1 MVLFEIPVK
10 DLTFDQLQLL
20 KVRLISDSFAV
31 IDQLNAI
38 ISMLILMSVNVFVF
52 LSSPIQLP
60 WKFMTT
66 KVEFGLIYVT
76 IQMQIIM

>member
-1 MVLFEIPVK
+1 MVLVEVPVK
-10 DLTFDQLQLL
+10 DLNFDQLQLL
-20 KVRLISDSFAV
+20 KVRHLSDSFAV
-31 IDQLNAI
+31 V
-38 ISMLILMSVNVFVF
+38 ISMLILMGVNVLVF

-76 IQMQIIM
+76 KVQYKCRS